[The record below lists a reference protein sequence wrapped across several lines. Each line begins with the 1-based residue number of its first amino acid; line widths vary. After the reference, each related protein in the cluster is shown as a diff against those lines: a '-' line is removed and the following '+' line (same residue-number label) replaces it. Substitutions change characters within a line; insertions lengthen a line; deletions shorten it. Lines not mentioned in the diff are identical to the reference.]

1 MMRGKVAAAAAFGL
15 FVAGMADGA
24 VTKRAL
30 KGAERPS
37 LAQSIDCGAHRFE
50 ATIHLT
56 GSDGNVH
63 DQLVRMC
70 GMKGESDAEWIVT
83 LKDAVRKTASS
94 SQMPETAKEQIIAA
108 VNAEISRLSLP
119 GLGLPPGTDITKLP
133 KSAPARAAQAPLSQ
147 DYSALPPLP
156 TGTTVPPPNLLSP
169 NGAMAQEAHLTLRC
183 ALVGDED
190 RADSC
195 DTLSKDTVL
204 VLRADEAYPRGLAVH
219 FVRHG
224 NERGRVDLPSMSA
237 GETRTFRLPAAAC
250 AGVVRSTLEIDAG
263 SASGPVDA
271 SPAKVG
277 EYDLRC

>member
-1 MMRGKVAAAAAFGL
+1 
-15 FVAGMADGA
+15 
-24 VTKRAL
+24 
-30 KGAERPS
+30 
-37 LAQSIDCGAHRFE
+37 
-50 ATIHLT
+50 
-56 GSDGNVH
+56 
-63 DQLVRMC
+63 
-70 GMKGESDAEWIVT
+70 
-83 LKDAVRKTASS
+83 
-94 SQMPETAKEQIIAA
+94 MPETAKEQIIAA